1 MRCASSGRLPSNR
14 FGGQDCPP
22 HPTVMMDSTYR
33 LLLRGKGAHAD
44 PIAILADVPASSA
57 GRLMEGYPHSI
68 WQIVGHMNYW
78 MQYELDRIAG
88 KKPPYPEHAIESWP
102 QEVSPRADAEWQDA
116 RAKLAA
122 RIDLLS
128 ALSESSADI
137 LKAPVEAMHS
147 KEEPR
152 STSVESV
159 LWQIMVHNSY
169 HVGQIA
175 MMMRSFG
182 LWPPRT
188 GADTW

>member
-1 MRCASSGRLPSNR
+1 
-14 FGGQDCPP
+14 
-22 HPTVMMDSTYR
+22 MMDSTYR
-33 LLLRGKGAHAD
+33 WLLRGKGAHAD

-57 GRLMEGYPHSI
+57 GRVLAGYPHSI

-88 KKPPYPEHAIESWP
+88 QRPHYPEHAIESWP
-102 QEVSPRADAEWQDA
+102 QEVAPRSEAEWQDA
-116 RAKLAA
+116 RAKLAG

-128 ALSESSADI
+128 ALSEASVEI
-137 LKAPVEAMHS
+137 LKAPVESMHS

-152 STSVESV
+152 STSAESV

-175 MMMRSFG
+175 LMMRSFG

>member
-1 MRCASSGRLPSNR
+1 MLYLSDELRGRGRPR
-14 FGGQDCPP
+14 YIRI
-22 HPTVMMDSTYR
+22 MMDSTYR

-44 PIAILADVPASSA
+44 PVAILSDVSVSAA

-68 WQIVGHMNYW
+68 WQIVEHMNYW

-88 KKPPYPEHAIESWP
+88 KKPHYPEHAIESWP
-102 QEVSPRADAEWQDA
+102 EETAPRDDRDWQDA
-116 RAKLAA
+116 RAELAT
-122 RIDLLS
+122 RIDSLS
-128 ALSESSADI
+128 KLSELDEVS
-137 LKAPVEAMHS
+137 LRVPVESMHA

-175 MMMRSFG
+175 MLMRLFG
-182 LWPPRT
+182 LWPPRSGT
-188 GADTW
+188 DTW

>member
-1 MRCASSGRLPSNR
+1 
-14 FGGQDCPP
+14 
-22 HPTVMMDSTYR
+22 MMDSTYR

-88 KKPPYPEHAIESWP
+88 KKPQYPEHNIESWP
-102 QEVSPRADAEWQDA
+102 DKIMPRDDEEWQDA

-122 RIDLLS
+122 GIDLLS
-128 ALSESSADI
+128 ALSESSDDV
-137 LKAPVEAMHS
+137 LKAPVESMHS

-152 STSVESV
+152 SASVESV

>member
-1 MRCASSGRLPSNR
+1 
-14 FGGQDCPP
+14 
-22 HPTVMMDSTYR
+22 MMDPTYR
-33 LLLRGKGAHAD
+33 QLLRGKGAHAD
-44 PIAILADVPASSA
+44 PIAILADVPASAA
-57 GRLMEGYPHSI
+57 GRVMEGYPHSI
-68 WQIVGHMNYW
+68 WQMVGHMNYW

-88 KKPPYPEHAIESWP
+88 KRPHYPEHAIESWP
-102 QEVSPRADAEWQDA
+102 AEVAPRDDAEWRDA
-116 RAKLAA
+116 RANLAA

-128 ALSESSADI
+128 ALSESSAEI
-137 LKAPVEAMHS
+137 LKAPVDSMHP

-175 MMMRSFG
+175 MLMRTFG

-188 GADTW
+188 GTDTW

>member
-1 MRCASSGRLPSNR
+1 
-14 FGGQDCPP
+14 
-22 HPTVMMDSTYR
+22 MMDSTYR

-88 KKPPYPEHAIESWP
+88 RKPHYPEHNIESWP
-102 QEVSPRADAEWQDA
+102 NKIMPQDDAEWQDA

-128 ALSESSADI
+128 ALSESSDEV
-137 LKAPVEAMHS
+137 LKASVESMHS

>member
-1 MRCASSGRLPSNR
+1 
-14 FGGQDCPP
+14 
-22 HPTVMMDSTYR
+22 MMDSTYR

-88 KKPPYPEHAIESWP
+88 KKPHYPEHAIDSWP
-102 QEVSPRADAEWQDA
+102 KEVSPHSDAEWQDA
-116 RAKLAA
+116 RAKLAG

-128 ALSESSADI
+128 ALSESTDETLMAQ
-137 LKAPVEAMHS
+137 VESMHS

-182 LWPPRT
+182 FWPPHT

>member
-1 MRCASSGRLPSNR
+1 
-14 FGGQDCPP
+14 
-22 HPTVMMDSTYR
+22 MMDSTYR

-44 PIAILADVPASSA
+44 PIAILADVPPSA
-57 GRLMEGYPHSI
+57 TGRLMEGYPHTI

-88 KKPPYPEHAIESWP
+88 KKPHYPEHAIESWP
-102 QEVSPRADAEWQDA
+102 KETAPRGDAEWLDA
-116 RAKLAA
+116 RTKLAA
-122 RIDLLS
+122 LIELLS
-128 ALSESSADI
+128 ALSESSADE
-137 LKAPVEAMHS
+137 LKTPVEAMHS

-175 MMMRSFG
+175 MMMRTFG
-182 LWPPRT
+182 LWPPRAGT
-188 GADTW
+188 DTW

>member
-1 MRCASSGRLPSNR
+1 
-14 FGGQDCPP
+14 
-22 HPTVMMDSTYR
+22 MMDATYR

-44 PIAILADVPASSA
+44 PIAILADVPASAA
-57 GRLMEGYPHSI
+57 GRVMERYPHSI
-68 WQIVGHMNYW
+68 WQMVGHMNYW

-88 KKPPYPEHAIESWP
+88 RKPHYPEHAIESWP
-102 QEVSPRADAEWQDA
+102 TEVAPRDDAEWRDA
-116 RAKLAA
+116 RAHLAA

-128 ALSESSADI
+128 ALSESSEDI
-137 LKAPVEAMHS
+137 LKAPVDAMHS

-169 HVGQIA
+169 HEGQIA
-175 MMMRSFG
+175 MLMRAFG

-188 GADTW
+188 GTDTW

>member
-1 MRCASSGRLPSNR
+1 
-14 FGGQDCPP
+14 
-22 HPTVMMDSTYR
+22 MMDPTYR

-44 PIAILADVPASSA
+44 PVAMLADVPAALA

-68 WQIVGHMNYW
+68 WQLVGHMTYW

-88 KKPPYPEHAIESWP
+88 KKPHYPEHAIESWP
-102 QEVSPRADAEWQDA
+102 EDISPRGEAEWQDA

-137 LKAPVEAMHS
+137 LRSPVESMHS

-182 LWPPRT
+182 VWPPRT